1 MKNRFLPLIVA
12 LISAAFLAFLVKDFI
27 RDVIILPLLYVF
39 WYVTLFLRS
48 LPQFLFWAI
57 FILMALTIALRSLSR
72 GDGAERKAKV
82 EPPTLGGPVAV
93 WSRLIQHAEAG
104 GYSRWQLS
112 QSLAR
117 LTWELLGNG
126 ERLSTQQVDA
136 RLRQGDLDLPPEVRA
151 YFQAGMIPYQPISR
165 LKRRLL
171 GNHTNTPLDL
181 NPEQVIQYLEE
192 KLDPLTGDSP

>member
-1 MKNRFLPLIVA
+1 MKNRFLPLILA
-12 LISAAFLAFLVKDFI
+12 LASAACLAYLVKDFI
-27 RDVIILPLLYVF
+27 RDVIVLPLLYVF
-39 WYVTLFLRS
+39 WYLTLFLRS

-57 FILMALTIALRSLSR
+57 FILVALIMALRSLSR
-72 GDGAERKAKV
+72 ERDERGSKI
-82 EPPTLGGPVAV
+82 EPPALGGPVAV
-93 WSRLIQHAEAG
+93 WSRLIHHAEAG

-117 LTWELLGNG
+117 LTWELVGDG
-126 ERLSTQQVDA
+126 ERLTTQQIDT
-136 RLRQGDLDLPPEVRA
+136 RLRRGELDLPPEIRA
-151 YFQAGMIPYQPISR
+151 YFQAGMAPYQPISR

-192 KLDPLTGDSP
+192 KLDPLTGDSV